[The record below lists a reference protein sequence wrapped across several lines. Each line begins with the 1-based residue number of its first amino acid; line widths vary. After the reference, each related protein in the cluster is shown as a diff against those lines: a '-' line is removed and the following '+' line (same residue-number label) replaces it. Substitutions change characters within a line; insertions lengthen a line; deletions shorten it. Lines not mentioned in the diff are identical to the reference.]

1 MSVKTFSIDGQ
12 IISAKEGQTILEA
25 AKDAGIFIPTLC
37 HFPGLT
43 NIGACRLC
51 VVEIGNS
58 SKPQPACTTKVV
70 EGMEVR
76 ANTERLKEYRKLIL
90 EMLLAERNHQCAVC
104 VANGNCELQ
113 NLAIKLGI
121 DHVRFEFRYQNYP
134 VDISHELFGIDHNRC
149 ILCTRCVRV
158 CDEIEGAHTWDVA
171 FRGASAMVITDMNQP
186 WGEAESC
193 TSCGKCVLVC
203 PTGALFK
210 RGVSVAELQKD
221 KSHLEFLI
229 QAKVK
234 KQWIR

>member
-1 MSVKTFSIDGQ
+1 MSAKTFSIDGQ

-58 SKPQPACTTKVV
+58 TKPQPACTTKVV

-76 ANTERLKEYRKLIL
+76 ANTERLQEYRKVIL

-171 FRGASAMVITDMNQP
+171 FRGASAMVVTDMNLP

-221 KSHLEFLI
+221 KSHLVFLI

>member
-37 HFPGLT
+37 HFAGLT

-58 SKPQPACTTKVV
+58 TKPQPACTTKVV

-149 ILCTRCVRV
+149 VLCTRCVRV

-171 FRGASAMVITDMNQP
+171 FRGASAMVVTDMNLP
-186 WGEAESC
+186 WSEAESC

-221 KSHLEFLI
+221 KSHLVFLI

-234 KQWIR
+234 KQWVR